1 MIEIFDNFFPEHEIK
16 TINEKLARPLWS
28 FTGGGVSDIN
38 DFESRMW
45 HMDDLEN
52 DEYFKTLFSKISHK
66 LKIKG
71 SLIRC
76 YANGQTATQSGVPH
90 KDDGDITILY
100 FPTPWVHYIG
110 GHLYFGHN
118 NLEKTVEY
126 KQNRLVKFPANIM
139 HYAGAPDKAY
149 TGLRV
154 SLAFKV
160 KDE

>member
-1 MIEIFDNFFPEHEIK
+1 MFKNQSYKSFKENLDFVRSCSNWDELDKLSK

-45 HMDDLEN
+45 HMDGLEN
-52 DEYFKTLFSKISHK
+52 DDYFKTLFSKISHK

-139 HYAGAPDKAY
+139 H
-149 TGLRV
+149 
-154 SLAFKV
+154 
-160 KDE
+160 

>member
-1 MIEIFDNFFPEHEIK
+1 M
-16 TINEKLARPLWS
+16 WS

-45 HMDDLEN
+45 HMDGLEN
-52 DEYFKTLFSKISHK
+52 DDYFKTLFSKILHK

-160 KDE
+160 KNE